1 MRLIF
6 ICISFFVTTCVHAQ
20 DRLPLLE
27 IKPAVGVTWIT
38 VKPTLSVMAFHQFT
52 PKFSIASHS
61 MLSFLLFRNFP
72 QEYIK
77 TNYNYAL
84 AQKLGAGYSL
94 YGRKGKTRHT
104 ILLMGGIKYIAFS
117 ETLNNPGLDKIT
129 TSTHSIVPDYGCMY
143 DISFGIKKRTFDA
156 RLYFPFYP
164 IRYYPLGT
172 VSNIGYLELGL
183 GFKLDRK
190 R

>member
-6 ICISFFVTTCVHAQ
+6 ICISLLITTCVHAQ
-20 DRLPLLE
+20 DTLPFLE
-27 IKPAVGVTWIT
+27 IKPAIGVTWIT
-38 VKPTLSVMAFHQFT
+38 VKPTVSVMAFHQFT

-84 AQKLGAGYSL
+84 TQKLGIGYSL
-94 YGRKGKTRHT
+94 YGPKGKTRHT
-104 ILLMGGIKYIAFS
+104 ILIMGGIKYTAFS
-117 ETLNNPGLDKIT
+117 ETLDNPELEKIT
-129 TSTHSIVPDYGCMY
+129 TATHRITPDYGLMY
-143 DISFGIKKRTFDA
+143 DLSLGTKKRTFDA

-183 GFKLDRK
+183 GFKLNR
-190 R
+190 RR